1 MSDTPEIDTS
11 GFPGKRVEAQRA
23 GITITAFMD
32 AVDSK
37 LMRRFTLAVLA
48 ILGVTAAVSSL
59 LRFYQRRFDNYTGTA
74 KWIWASTQLSRNE
87 PVVFFAARDF
97 DLPATRAY
105 THVKIF
111 ADPEYT
117 FWFNGRGIAGRRVH
131 ESRDID
137 VYDVSALARTGKNRI
152 LVSARST
159 NGVGGLLASVDIAPE
174 VENLIVSDGS
184 WRIFRRW
191 DDALPLR
198 DAGRSERPMVIGE
211 PPVGRWDFL
220 QPVEGKFDPPPRRV
234 VGPKSAVSF
243 KGSVPAVRI
252 VEGVAVAISQPE
264 RATAFDFGF
273 TSGRVRFTLLRDEPI
288 PPVVMFRYANVADE
302 FRTTEAQVWSTPFGE
317 GERSITEPE
326 SHNFRYVIVFGGR
339 ARAEVVQ

>member
-1 MSDTPEIDTS
+1 
-11 GFPGKRVEAQRA
+11 
-23 GITITAFMD
+23 
-32 AVDSK
+32 
-37 LMRRFTLAVLA
+37 MRRFTIAVLA
-48 ILGVTAAVSSL
+48 ILGVTAAVSYL
-59 LRFYQRRFDNYTGTA
+59 VVFYQRRFDNYTGTA
-74 KWIWASTQLSRNE
+74 KWIWARTDLARGE
-87 PVVFFAARDF
+87 PVVFFAGRDF

-111 ADPEYT
+111 ADPEFT
-117 FWFNGRGIAGRRVH
+117 FWFNGQEVAGRRVY
-131 ESRDID
+131 ESREIG
-137 VYDVSALARTGKNRI
+137 VYDVSSLARTGKNRI
-152 LVSARST
+152 LVAARST

-174 VENLIVSDGS
+174 VENYVRTDGS

-198 DAGRSERPMVIGE
+198 DVGKSERPMIIGE

-220 QPVEGKFDPPPRRV
+220 QPVEGKFDVPERRV
-234 VGPKSAVSF
+234 VEPKGAVSF

-252 VEGVAVAISQPE
+252 IEGVAVAISQPE

-273 TSGRVRFTLLRDEPI
+273 TSGRVRLTLLHDEPV

-302 FRTTEAQVWSTPFGE
+302 FGITEAQVWSTPFGE
-317 GERSITEPE
+317 GERSLTEPE